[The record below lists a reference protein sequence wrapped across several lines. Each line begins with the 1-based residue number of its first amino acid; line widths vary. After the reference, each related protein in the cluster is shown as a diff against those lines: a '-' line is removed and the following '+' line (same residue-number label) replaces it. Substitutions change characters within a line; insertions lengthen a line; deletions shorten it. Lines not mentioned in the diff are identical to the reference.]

1 MNFLTRAAFAALAIA
16 MVANADTGKPSSSA
30 ENASSLSTGLTNF
43 SAWEYIPLLRNGVVP
58 FSETKDFH
66 DTQFEYRWKSEWAVS
81 RYVCTVE
88 IRPSGDVD
96 MNYKVPEISLAYADP
111 HSHRPFHKYTAH
123 DVVIGNKLAHAILK
137 ASDCERISLIYWM
150 K

>member
-1 MNFLTRAAFAALAIA
+1 MNFLTTAAFAALAIA
-16 MVANADTGKPSSSA
+16 LVANADTAGKPSSSP
-30 ENASSLSTGLTNF
+30 ENASSLSTGLSCF

-66 DTQFEYRWKSEWAVS
+66 DTQFEYR
-81 RYVCTVE
+81 
-88 IRPSGDVD
+88 PSGDVD
-96 MNYKVPEISLAYADP
+96 IHYKAPEISLAYADP

-123 DVVIGNKLAHAILK
+123 DVVIGSKLAHAVLK
-137 ASDCERISLIYWM
+137 ASDCERVSLIYWM